1 MVEVMAEVLGRSM
14 QRVPVTLLNIMQL
27 TEHHVSIYTEVGGEQ
42 VDPEKYADLLMIK
55 FSKVR
60 KDGLFD
66 LLNQSIRF

>member
-1 MVEVMAEVLGRSM
+1 M
-14 QRVPVTLLNIMQL
+14 LLNITQL